1 MSLGDFLL
9 WTLWLF
15 VFIAYLMIMFQILVD
30 LFRDPSVN
38 GWVKAIWVIALIV
51 FPFVTALIYL
61 IVRGRGMAERR
72 MQEAQEMHKA
82 QVEYTKSL
90 LEQAGAPG
98 ASSTDQIAQAKQL
111 LDSGAITQAEFE
123 QLKQKALQS

>member
-1 MSLGDFLL
+1 MDLGDFLW
-9 WTLWLF
+9 WTLALF

-38 GWVKAIWVIALIV
+38 GWVKAIWVIALI
-51 FPFVTALIYL
+51 FLPFITALIYL

-90 LEQAGAPG
+90 MEQAGAPG
-98 ASSTDQIAQAKQL
+98 ASSADQIAQAKQL
-111 LDSGAITQAEFE
+111 LDSGAITPEEFE
-123 QLKQKALQS
+123 HLKQKALQS